1 MKNKKWELRSDMGN
15 SASIDNSGRNLAQ
28 FVLSARGIEG
38 EDEVKRF
45 LSTDLDMLFDPF
57 LIADMDKAVSE
68 IEQAI
73 AQHKRIAVYGDYDVD
88 GVTSTCILIRYL
100 KSRGAACQYYIPD
113 RINEGY
119 GLNIQ
124 AIDSLREDGVELLIT
139 VDSGITAIE
148 ETEYAHSVGMRVVIT
163 DHHECKEDIPKAESV
178 VNPRRLDCGY
188 PFKELAGV
196 GVAFKLLCALEK
208 GKTDTAEM
216 IKKYG
221 DVVAIGTIADVMP
234 LVSENRA
241 IVFHGLKIL
250 EKTKNKGLCAL
261 MKKINIYGKSVSAS
275 NVSFMMAPRI
285 NAAGRL
291 GGASNAAKMLLTED
305 DCTACEIAELL
316 CEMNCRRQLAENEIY
331 SEIAEKIEAEY
342 DSNTDK
348 AIVMWGENW
357 HNGVIGIVASRIT
370 EKYFVPTILISLDE
384 GKGKGSGR
392 SIKGFNLYQAL
403 EKNCEW
409 LEKYGGHEMAVG
421 LTIDKDK
428 LEDFKKA
435 LCSYCFDILSKEEI
449 VPTITVDCEIESDML
464 TMPQV
469 ESLEM
474 LEPFGMGNPQPVFIV
489 RNMLI
494 EELTPIGKDKHV
506 KLLVSGKN
514 NRFYALGFGLPTI
527 GCQLTPGDRVDIVGT
542 ADISEYRGCRS
553 VQMII
558 KDIKLTENEI
568 NKDLLYK
575 EIYEEYA
582 ESGFADRDDARILL
596 PSRDDIVAVFRNLKS
611 NVSEKIHIDIRSRKV
626 KYESK
631 SNMNPAKYLVCLD
644 VMKEFGIVEYEREG
658 FTAKIRMHDI
668 GKKVD
673 LNTSAVLRKLREL
686 FRG

>member
-188 PFKELAGV
+188 AFKELAGV

-234 LVSENRA
+234 LVSE
-241 IVFHGLKIL
+241 
-250 EKTKNKGLCAL
+250 
-261 MKKINIYGKSVSAS
+261 
-275 NVSFMMAPRI
+275 
-285 NAAGRL
+285 
-291 GGASNAAKMLLTED
+291 TE
-305 DCTACEIAELL
+305 L
-316 CEMNCRRQLAENEIY
+316 
-331 SEIAEKIEAEY
+331 
-342 DSNTDK
+342 
-348 AIVMWGENW
+348 
-357 HNGVIGIVASRIT
+357 
-370 EKYFVPTILISLDE
+370 
-384 GKGKGSGR
+384 
-392 SIKGFNLYQAL
+392 
-403 EKNCEW
+403 
-409 LEKYGGHEMAVG
+409 
-421 LTIDKDK
+421 
-428 LEDFKKA
+428 
-435 LCSYCFDILSKEEI
+435 
-449 VPTITVDCEIESDML
+449 
-464 TMPQV
+464 
-469 ESLEM
+469 
-474 LEPFGMGNPQPVFIV
+474 
-489 RNMLI
+489 
-494 EELTPIGKDKHV
+494 
-506 KLLVSGKN
+506 
-514 NRFYALGFGLPTI
+514 
-527 GCQLTPGDRVDIVGT
+527 
-542 ADISEYRGCRS
+542 
-553 VQMII
+553 
-558 KDIKLTENEI
+558 
-568 NKDLLYK
+568 
-575 EIYEEYA
+575 
-582 ESGFADRDDARILL
+582 
-596 PSRDDIVAVFRNLKS
+596 
-611 NVSEKIHIDIRSRKV
+611 
-626 KYESK
+626 
-631 SNMNPAKYLVCLD
+631 
-644 VMKEFGIVEYEREG
+644 
-658 FTAKIRMHDI
+658 
-668 GKKVD
+668 
-673 LNTSAVLRKLREL
+673 
-686 FRG
+686 